1 MIGSK
6 ILVDAIGYSQLFLDL
21 LGGKI
26 TAQGA
31 GLRNWVLRVFR
42 V

>member
-21 LGGKI
+21 LGGKNYG
-26 TAQGA
+26 TGCRAKELGFE
-31 GLRNWVLRVFR
+31 GF
-42 V
+42 